1 MHTPAFMVCR
11 YIRQIMCG
19 IETENLVNDHI
30 IGIVPQVGV
39 NADQDK

>member
-1 MHTPAFMVCR
+1 MVCR
-11 YIRQIMCG
+11 YIWQIMCG

-30 IGIVPQVGV
+30 IRIGLQVGV